1 MTATKLTFTVI
12 LCPEDKKVLTDV
24 LEVIIEHSMLAFHV
38 IKPQSEL
45 LYQQF
50 VGIIPNIRF
59 MLKPDEKGHVIIN
72 LYSLLQLKKAISSIT
87 AQLLVGKS
95 DKMSELWLA
104 LEECYN
110 SLNELFE
117 AIVNQ
122 EDQVQG

>member
-1 MTATKLTFTVI
+1 MTASKLTFAVI
-12 LCPEDKKVLTDV
+12 LCSEDSKVLSDV
-24 LEVIIEHSMLAFHV
+24 LEVIIEHSMLAFHL

-59 MLKPDEKGHVIIN
+59 MLKPDEKGHVVVN
-72 LYSLLQLKKAISSIT
+72 LYSLLQLKKVISSIT

-95 DKMSELWLA
+95 DQMCELWLA

-117 AIVNQ
+117 ALLNPATP
-122 EDQVQG
+122 VQG

>member
-1 MTATKLTFTVI
+1 MTASKLTFTVI

-59 MLKPDEKGHVIIN
+59 MLKPDEKGHVVVN
-72 LYSLLQLKKAISSIT
+72 LYSILQLKNVISSIT

-95 DKMSELWLA
+95 DQMSALWLA

-117 AIVNQ
+117 ALLNP
-122 EDQVQG
+122 ETPVQG

>member
-1 MTATKLTFTVI
+1 MERSKLTFTVI
-12 LCPEDKKVLTDV
+12 LCPEDSKVLSDV
-24 LEVIIEHSMLAFHV
+24 LEVVKEHSMLAFHL

-95 DKMSELWLA
+95 SKMSELWLA

>member
-1 MTATKLTFTVI
+1 MTASKLTFTVI

-59 MLKPDEKGHVIIN
+59 MLIPDEKGHVIIN

-95 DKMSELWLA
+95 SKMSELWLA
-104 LEECYN
+104 LEGCYN

>member
-1 MTATKLTFTVI
+1 MTASKLTFTVI

-24 LEVIIEHSMLAFHV
+24 LEVVIEHSMLAFHV
-38 IKPQSEL
+38 IRPQSEL

-59 MLKPDEKGHVIIN
+59 MLKPDEKGHVVVN
-72 LYSLLQLKKAISSIT
+72 LYSILQLKNVICSIT

-95 DKMSELWLA
+95 DQMSELWLA

-117 AIVNQ
+117 ALLNP
-122 EDQVQG
+122 ETPVQG